1 MVPVLPGPPAKI
13 IYRVQIAAVAS
24 KGAAA
29 DAERK
34 ARALGL
40 TVVTVLEKNLYKVR
54 AGQYSTRTE
63 AQAAAAGL
71 KVKLGG
77 NPFVV
82 AEP

>member
-1 MVPVLPGPPAKI
+1 MAAPGPPGKTV
-13 IYRVQIAAVAS
+13 YRVQIAAVAS
-24 KGAAA
+24 GDAAA
-29 DAERK
+29 DTEKK

-40 TVVTVLEKNLYKVR
+40 TVETILEKNLYKVR
-54 AGQYSTRTE
+54 AGRYSSRTE